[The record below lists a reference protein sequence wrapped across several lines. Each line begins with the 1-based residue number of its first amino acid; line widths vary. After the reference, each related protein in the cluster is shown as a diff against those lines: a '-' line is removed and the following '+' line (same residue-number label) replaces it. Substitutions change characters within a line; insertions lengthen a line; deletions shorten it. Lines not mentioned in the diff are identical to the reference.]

1 MDTFS
6 NEAGKGCV
14 ILLVFTFVLIDSII
28 IGTYYHRQNNNVIE
42 PNVEIQ
48 KHNDSL
54 RIEVNN
60 LDSIKVAINY
70 LRKANTKLIELS
82 YEKDI
87 NKNLRQI
94 IRNDSVLAEQA
105 RQRYIL
111 LDRSCK
117 QIKKQRNIAY
127 CSSGVAIVLLIL
139 SLLK

>member
-1 MDTFS
+1 MI
-6 NEAGKGCV
+6 V
-14 ILLVFTFVLIDSII
+14 LLSYSINLSSKVYIPFTGGLE
-28 IGTYYHRQNNNVIE
+28 H
-42 PNVEIQ
+42 
-48 KHNDSL
+48 
-54 RIEVNN
+54 
-60 LDSIKVAINY
+60 DSIKVAIDD

-94 IRNDSVLAEQA
+94 IVNDSILAEQA

-117 QIKKQRNIAY
+117 KIKKQRNVAY
-127 CSSGVAIVLLIL
+127 CSTGVAIVLLIL

>member
-1 MDTFS
+1 MI
-6 NEAGKGCV
+6 V
-14 ILLVFTFVLIDSII
+14 LLSCSINSSSKVYISFTGGLE
-28 IGTYYHRQNNNVIE
+28 H
-42 PNVEIQ
+42 
-48 KHNDSL
+48 
-54 RIEVNN
+54 
-60 LDSIKVAINY
+60 DSIKVAIDDI
-70 LRKANTKLIELS
+70 RKANIKLIELS

-127 CSSGVAIVLLIL
+127 CSAGATIMLLIL
-139 SLLK
+139 SLIK

>member
-1 MDTFS
+1 MI
-6 NEAGKGCV
+6 V
-14 ILLVFTFVLIDSII
+14 LLSCSI
-28 IGTYYHRQNNNVIE
+28 N
-42 PNVEIQ
+42 
-48 KHNDSL
+48 SL
-54 RIEVNN
+54 SKSLTSSTGRIEQ
-60 LDSIKVAINY
+60 DSVTIAISDI
-70 LRKANTKLIELS
+70 RKANAKLIELS

-94 IRNDSVLAEQA
+94 IKNDSVLAEQA

-117 QIKKQRNIAY
+117 QIKKQRNVAY

>member
-1 MDTFS
+1 MI
-6 NEAGKGCV
+6 V
-14 ILLVFTFVLIDSII
+14 LLSYSINSSSRNYI
-28 IGTYYHRQNNNVIE
+28 PFMGGLEQ
-42 PNVEIQ
+42 
-48 KHNDSL
+48 
-54 RIEVNN
+54 
-60 LDSIKVAINY
+60 DSIKVAIND
-70 LRKANTKLIELS
+70 LRKANTKLMELS

-94 IRNDSVLAEQA
+94 IANDSVLAEQA

-111 LDRSCK
+111 LDRSRK

>member
-1 MDTFS
+1 MI
-6 NEAGKGCV
+6 V
-14 ILLVFTFVLIDSII
+14 LLSCSTSLSSRGQTTNSSTGGFTDDS
-28 IGTYYHRQNNNVIE
+28 V
-42 PNVEIQ
+42 
-48 KHNDSL
+48 
-54 RIEVNN
+54 
-60 LDSIKVAINY
+60 KVAIND
-70 LRKANTKLIELS
+70 LRKANIKLIQLD

-94 IRNDSVLAEQA
+94 IANDSVLAEQA

-127 CSSGVAIVLLIL
+127 CSSGVAILLLIL

>member
-1 MDTFS
+1 MI
-6 NEAGKGCV
+6 V
-14 ILLVFTFVLIDSII
+14 LLSYSINSSSKVYMPFTGGLE
-28 IGTYYHRQNNNVIE
+28 H
-42 PNVEIQ
+42 
-48 KHNDSL
+48 
-54 RIEVNN
+54 
-60 LDSIKVAINY
+60 DSIKVAIDD

-117 QIKKQRNIAY
+117 KVIKQRNVAC
-127 CSSGVAIVLLIL
+127 CSAAGAIILLIL
-139 SLLK
+139 SLIK

>member
-1 MDTFS
+1 MI
-6 NEAGKGCV
+6 A
-14 ILLVFTFVLIDSII
+14 LLSYSINSSSEVYIPFTGGLE
-28 IGTYYHRQNNNVIE
+28 Q
-42 PNVEIQ
+42 
-48 KHNDSL
+48 
-54 RIEVNN
+54 
-60 LDSIKVAINY
+60 DSIKVAIND

-94 IRNDSVLAEQA
+94 VRNDSVLAEQA

-117 QIKKQRNIAY
+117 KIKKQRNVACY
-127 CSSGVAIVLLIL
+127 SAGVAVLLLIL